1 MPARARPNADDQP
14 ETPIPVD
21 DTQLVGLAASIVS
34 AYVARNHVPAA
45 DIPVAMRSIHQALAD
60 LNGGNG
66 KASSGVLTPAV
77 SIKKSVT
84 DSHIICLE
92 DGKPLKMLKRYLRS
106 HHNLTPEA
114 YRAKWNLPH
123 DYPMVAPAYARVR
136 SAFAKSF
143 GLGRVPDNAVRGR
156 RKRKAA

>member
-1 MPARARPNADDQP
+1 MPANPRPSAEQP
-14 ETPIPVD
+14 GTPIAAD
-21 DTQLVGLAASIVS
+21 GTELVSLAASIVS
-34 AYVARNHVPAA
+34 AYVARNHVAAA
-45 DIPVAMRSIHQALAD
+45 DIPSAVRSVHQALAE
-60 LNGGNG
+60 LRGGNG
-66 KASSGVLTPAV
+66 RQAGALTPAV
-77 SIKKSVT
+77 SVKKSVT

-123 DYPMVAPAYARVR
+123 DYPMVAPAYARIR

-143 GLGRVPDNAVRGR
+143 GLGRIPESTTGRG

>member
-1 MPARARPNADDQP
+1 MPAHARPAAEQP
-14 ETPIPVD
+14 EPFLVPDGTL
-21 DTQLVGLAASIVS
+21 LVGLAASIVS
-34 AYVARNHVPAA
+34 AYVARNHVPVA
-45 DIPVAMRSIHQALAD
+45 DIPVAMRSIHQALSE
-60 LNGGNG
+60 LRGGNG
-66 KASSGVLTPAV
+66 KAAAGALTPAV

-156 RKRKAA
+156 KRKAA

>member
-1 MPARARPNADDQP
+1 MPANARSSAEQP
-14 ETPIPVD
+14 
-21 DTQLVGLAASIVS
+21 DTLIAATDTELVGFAASIVS

-45 DIPVAMRSIHQALAD
+45 DIPSAVRSVHQALAE
-60 LNGGNG
+60 LRGGNG
-66 KASSGVLTPAV
+66 KQAGGALTPAV
-77 SIKKSVT
+77 SVKKSVT

-123 DYPMVAPAYARVR
+123 DYPMVAPAYARLR

-143 GLGRVPDNAVRGR
+143 GLGRVPDNAPRG

>member
-1 MPARARPNADDQP
+1 MPTNARAEQP
-14 ETPIPVD
+14 ATPAIDKVPLVD
-21 DTQLVGLAASIVS
+21 MATSIMS
-34 AYVARNHVPAA
+34 AYVACNHVPVA
-45 DIPVAMRSIHQALAD
+45 DIPSAVRSIYQALAK
-60 LNGGNG
+60 LRSGNG
-66 KASSGVLTPAV
+66 NHIGGALAPAV
-77 SIKKSVT
+77 SIKKSIT

-114 YRAKWNLPH
+114 YRAKWNLPR
-123 DYPMVAPAYARVR
+123 DYPMVAPAYARIR

-143 GLGRVPDNAVRGR
+143 GLGRVPDDAVRGR

>member
-1 MPARARPNADDQP
+1 MPANARPAAEQP
-14 ETPIPVD
+14 EAFLIPEG
-21 DTQLVGLAASIVS
+21 TLLVGLAANIVS
-34 AYVARNHVPAA
+34 AYVARNHVPVA
-45 DIPVAMRSIHQALAD
+45 DIPSAMRSIHQALAE
-60 LNGGNG
+60 LQGGNG
-66 KASSGVLTPAV
+66 KASSGTLTPAV
-77 SIKKSVT
+77 SIKKSIT

-136 SAFAKSF
+136 SAFAKSI
-143 GLGRVPDNAVRGR
+143 GLGRVPSSVPRG

>member
-1 MPARARPNADDQP
+1 MPANARPAAEQP
-14 ETPIPVD
+14 DTRIAAD
-21 DTQLVGLAASIVS
+21 DTQLVSLAASIVS

-45 DIPVAMRSIHQALAD
+45 DIASAVRNVYRALIE
-60 LNGGNG
+60 LRGGQVG
-66 KASSGVLTPAV
+66 GALTPAV
-77 SIKKSVT
+77 SVKKSVT

-123 DYPMVAPAYARVR
+123 DYPMVAPAYARIR